1 MKITKEQL
9 RQKQVIKEEL
19 SKVLAEEE
27 RPYGLSLGSPE
38 VAGEIG
44 PFPRIG
50 LSDPTREDLIKK
62 YKQKFTRQIPSSLPG
77 AKSDLGKNII
87 EAIKQAI
94 EIVVEYEHAP
104 VTPERSASPGAVL
117 PQMNIFSKFL
127 NVMNDFFKRENL
139 QIFLSTKR
147 DLGTDRT
154 GLVELMPAL
163 DNILPTVEYVRPK
176 RVTFPED
183 PTYRE
188 PAKTV
193 DGHVYTLQMPE
204 RYISSANLEEK
215 VLRENIRQMIR
226 FVKQK
231 RATQAQLDEQKL
243 RGIIQKLIEVEEL
256 NEALPDEKPTP
267 NKSTGINVLE
277 DLLKKIIPQLEIDFR
292 QLTTSDDQ
300 RKSYRAHIINAVINT
315 LTPTTVNTKASGGEE
330 VEELAE
336 EVEVEVGE
344 TAEEV
349 DIEIGSED
357 DEKFIDIRTDAEK
370 AEEEEEEEA
379 DPKEEFGAGVAGDET
394 GRNMAFQSFNKVE
407 GSVIDAYELL
417 SDPEDQELFYDYLI
431 ANLKLYFDKFESEL
445 ATSVE
450 EPTNQAYETA
460 KEEAPEEG
468 GEELAPEGGEE
479 LPPLEE
485 NVIVWEV

>member
-1 MKITKEQL
+1 
-9 RQKQVIKEEL
+9 
-19 SKVLAEEE
+19 
-27 RPYGLSLGSPE
+27 
-38 VAGEIG
+38 
-44 PFPRIG
+44 
-50 LSDPTREDLIKK
+50 
-62 YKQKFTRQIPSSLPG
+62 
-77 AKSDLGKNII
+77 
-87 EAIKQAI
+87 
-94 EIVVEYEHAP
+94 
-104 VTPERSASPGAVL
+104 
-117 PQMNIFSKFL
+117 MN
-127 NVMNDFFKRENL
+127 
-139 QIFLSTKR
+139 
-147 DLGTDRT
+147 
-154 GLVELMPAL
+154 
-163 DNILPTVEYVRPK
+163 
-176 RVTFPED
+176 
-183 PTYRE
+183 
-188 PAKTV
+188 
-193 DGHVYTLQMPE
+193 
-204 RYISSANLEEK
+204 ANEEK

-231 RATQAQLDEQKL
+231 RTTQARLDEQKL

-256 NEALPDEKPTP
+256 KEALPDDKPTP

-330 VEELAE
+330 VEEL
-336 EVEVEVGE
+336 
-344 TAEEV
+344 AEEV